1 MSPRIWKV
9 AVPRPQ
15 HSEMLGQRASSQ
27 MVFRPWPWMSLR
39 TSKYCES
46 ALGAR
51 TFIHSG
57 RRGLSATGS
66 ELCMNRML
74 LEGQAKD
81 FLESRDGVRP
91 HLFDGQGPPKL
102 PRHRCE

>member
-66 ELCMNRML
+66 ELCMNRLLPELRAGLGREL

-81 FLESRDGVRP
+81 FLERRGGVRP
-91 HLFDGQGPPKL
+91 N
-102 PRHRCE
+102 